1 MSNYTKLVNYIVKDS
16 LPTGN
21 PAKIIK
27 GTELDNE
34 FSSIASNMA
43 TKLDSSGG
51 TLLNGT
57 LSGTTVATGSLSVS
71 GTTAFTGTTAFRNA
85 TNSFFNGAGTD
96 AIFNIDGV
104 NGKIYGSGVGTS
116 GNQIELNRSSD
127 TNHPILAFT
136 RTRGSLAAP
145 TDNVANDVLSSLDSY
160 ARIGGVSSRATYIR
174 SEVSTL
180 TDSSDMVFSVK
191 NAGTEIELFRLLGS
205 QLDNNTAALAEFTQG
220 VRINATNDLAPF
232 RISYTGTSA
241 EIITANDTN
250 GRQLW
255 FKTQTDGTDTK
266 TGHLFISTSVQNPD
280 VGIGTGAYIY
290 DINLPVTPTITGVG
304 YLANNTISANLLNFR
319 SFSSSPVLKNNAI
332 SGTGIVTGYRAN
344 NFVMEAGATNAC
356 NFQYGYDSAVGT
368 GATSNGAILQNYGYH
383 TAAALSGEG
392 TITSYQVVSNV
403 ATVGYTLTS
412 GQHPVVGELVEF
424 FVPEFTSSAGSFNGT
439 RTISAVD
446 TTALTMQFSF
456 TATDVPLTT
465 VTVTS
470 GWTSNR
476 NRSYVASSTAPS
488 VLTPTIFLTSST
500 YRTPAVRIRNTGL
513 GASLYI
519 EDTTSDSSP
528 FVIDSDG
535 LVIAGDRFA
544 RSFNN
549 DTNIST
555 PLSVP
560 RLYVAHIGNQGTNVV
575 TANYNASA
583 SSAAQYYYKSRSAT
597 TSTAAT
603 SGSGVQGGDNLGVIG
618 FLGDDG
624 STVGG
629 VESARIQNRVVGNPT
644 TGNVQSQ
651 TTFYQRSGTGRS
663 IVELSNYHPVMD
675 VTSDGLDVT
684 ANFGVKGNMITG
696 GINLTAATIR
706 ATSALNF
713 DTAPSAFAFNTDGT
727 KLFVGAGTLDQV
739 REYNLTTAWDTTTA
753 VLVQSF
759 SVAGFETSIT
769 GIAFNA
775 TGTVLFVTGLVSD
788 AVTPITL
795 PTAFSLTGATIGTSV
810 PFSTIFANTLGV
822 LTPDNAQD
830 IFFSADGLNLYILDS
845 NRDRIYQAKLT
856 VAFDLNT
863 ATFYGR
869 NPFTF
874 NVATLDGSSTGIWI
888 SNDGSWGL
896 FTGVSNDKVLQ
907 FVLSV
912 PFDIT
917 SMHFIPGT
925 LSVAAATPT
934 PELNPSALFYR
945 PELNRLYVMGTDT
958 DDIIEYNVPRRTAV
972 INHDTTFTNRVV
984 LPRMTTVERN
994 ALLNVVDGTVIY
1006 NTTTNE
1012 YNFRQA
1018 GAWVKPTMS
1027 AA

>member
-34 FSSIASNMA
+34 FSAIASNMA

-51 TLLNGT
+51 TLLNGS
-57 LSGTTVATGSLSVS
+57 LSGTTTATGTLNVS

-127 TNHPILAFT
+127 ANHPILAFT

-145 TDNVANDVLSSLDSY
+145 TDNVAGDVLSSLDSY
-160 ARIGGVSSRATYIR
+160 ARIGGVSGRATYIR

-180 TDSSDMVFSVK
+180 TDSTNMTFSVK
-191 NAGTEIELFRLLGS
+191 NAGVETELLRLRGS
-205 QLDNNTAALAEFTQG
+205 QTDGNTAALVETTVG
-220 VRINATNDLAPF
+220 VRFNSSNPLSPF
-232 RISYTGTSA
+232 RITYTGTSQ
-241 EIITANDTN
+241 ELFTINDPYA
-250 GRQLW
+250 RQ
-255 FKTQTDGTDTK
+255 FHFNTYYDGTDTK
-266 TGHLFISTSVQNPD
+266 TARLFLSVTPSAIKAMA
-280 VGIGTGAYIY
+280 VGTNVFDSAF
-290 DINLPVTPTITGVG
+290 PVTPTSTGIGYDNIVTFSPSLLAGICYNSAPTLKSATFPNGSIRHYRAVQYGVEAGGTVSVPTQIGFDTTVG
-304 YLANNTISANLLNFR
+304 SSTTLGALTANIGYNS
-319 SFSSSPVLKNNAI
+319 NAI
-332 SGTGIVTGYRAN
+332 LSG
-344 NFVMEAGATNAC
+344 AGAVTAYQLTN
-356 NFQYGYDSAVGT
+356 N
-368 GATSNGAILQNYGYH
+368 
-383 TAAALSGEG
+383 
-392 TITSYQVVSNV
+392 VVTLTVNV
-403 ATVGYTLTS
+403 ATGQLPSVNEQVDVYVPDVTTTTGYI
-412 GQHPVVGELVEF
+412 G
-424 FVPEFTSSAGSFNGT
+424 GS
-439 RTISAVD
+439 RTVTAVD
-446 TTALTMQFSF
+446 TVNSTFSF
-456 TATDVPLTT
+456 AFTGADIPLT
-465 VTVTS
+465 
-470 GWTSNR
+470 
-476 NRSYVASSTAPS
+476 S
-488 VLTPTIFLTSST
+488 VLTANSGWSSFRNRFLSSQSGAPSLVNALVVEGSSLI
-500 YRTPAVRIRNTGL
+500 RTPAFRVRNLGL
-513 GASLYI
+513 GDSFVI
-519 EDTTSDSSP
+519 EDQTSDNSA
-528 FVIDSDG
+528 FGITGGGEVYHG
-535 LVIAGDRFA
+535 A
-544 RSFNN
+544 RRLPITVRNDLHGTVTPRYFSAFGSASGNN
-549 DTNIST
+549 Q
-555 PLSVP
+555 LW
-560 RLYVAHIGNQGTNVV
+560 
-575 TANYNASA
+575 ANYSA
-583 SSAAQYYYKSRSAT
+583 TAGGVLFNFYKSRVNGTNSVFD
-597 TSTAAT
+597 
-603 SGSGVQGGDNLGVIG
+603 GNVVVQGGDTIAALN
-618 FLGDDG
+618 FTADDG
-624 STVGG
+624 VTAGG
-629 VESARIQNRVVGNPT
+629 VESARIQNRVCGLPS
-644 TGNVQSQ
+644 TGNVQSE
-651 TTFYQRSGTGRS
+651 TIIYQRSGTGS
-663 IVELSNYHPVMD
+663 SLIELTGYHPVASFS
-675 VTSDGLDVT
+675 SDGLDVA

-696 GINLTAATIR
+696 GINLPAATIR

-713 DTAPSAFAFNTDGT
+713 DSTPTSFVFNTDGT
-727 KLFVGAGTLDQV
+727 KLFVAGSNLDQV
-739 REYNLTTAWDTTTA
+739 REYNLTTAWDSTTA

-759 SVAGFETSIT
+759 SVAGFESSIT
-769 GIAFNA
+769 GIAFNT
-775 TGTVLFVTGLVSD
+775 TGTVLFVTGIVSD

-822 LTPDNAQD
+822 LIPDNAQD

-869 NPFTF
+869 NPFSL
-874 NVATLDGSSTGIWI
+874 NVATLDGSATGIWI
-888 SNDGSWGL
+888 SNDGTWGL
-896 FTGVSNDKVLQ
+896 FTGVNNDRVLQ

-917 SMHFIPGT
+917 TMHFIPGT

-984 LPRMTTVERN
+984 LPRMTTVERDT
-994 ALLNVVDGTVIY
+994 LLNVVDGTVIY